1 MYNANTNTHTII
13 SYNNL
18 IDNNANMEI
27 ASRKNPATALLV
39 LVKAV
44 VAYLEFKSAVS
55 LISAMNRY

>member
-1 MYNANTNTHTII
+1 MLTQTHTH
-13 SYNNL
+13 NNL

-39 LVKAV
+39 LTKAV